1 LFLKGPEDEAVEED
15 AKTVVVVVVT
25 KSSARSTKSL
35 VDDFQSI
42 MIDF

>member
-1 LFLKGPEDEAVEED
+1 LLFPNGEDEVVEED
-15 AKTVVVVVVT
+15 AKTVVVVVT
-25 KSSARSTKSL
+25 NSSARSTKSL